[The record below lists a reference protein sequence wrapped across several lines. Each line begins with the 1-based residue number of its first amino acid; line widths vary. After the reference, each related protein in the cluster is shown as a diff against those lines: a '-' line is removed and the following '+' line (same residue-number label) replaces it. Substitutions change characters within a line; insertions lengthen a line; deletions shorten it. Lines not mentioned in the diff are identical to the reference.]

1 MKKTNIIKKEL
12 RYPCYCCNPSIRGD
26 SRQRKDCEVCSGTG
40 FFKDEIYY
48 HLAQDSLGRQIAVDS
63 DNLS

>member
-12 RYPCYCCNPSIRGD
+12 RYPCYCCNPSINGEQLKREN
-26 SRQRKDCEVCSGTG
+26 CNVCNGTG
-40 FFKDEIYY
+40 YFKDEIYY
-48 HLAQDSLGRQIAVDS
+48 HLAQDSLGRKIAVDS